1 MYNLNHA
8 EFIKYINS
16 TPGLANND
24 FIKLFANIS
33 ELQYNIIMRILKRTN
48 ISDTNYFTQ
57 PYADFLNNVSTL
69 DNDGFVNLFKLLAV
83 FYSEATNDVLELNKE
98 RLEYFN
104 KIGIAQREYK
114 TKFKDGKIKIE
125 DNNQEEDEHDD
136 ECKSDDE
143 DNKVKTLKTSK
154 KTKSK
159 DKKVDESVKDTAGV
173 EEVVKKVKS
182 KKTEPVPEPIVT
194 EPIVT
199 ESKEE
204 VVKKVKSKKAEPIP
218 EPIVTE
224 SKEEVVKKVKGKKA
238 APVQEQE
245 PEPVPVPEPVLATE
259 SGKKVKSKKK

>member
-143 DNKVKTLKTSK
+143 DNKAKTLKTSK

-182 KKTEPVPEPIVT
+182 KKAEPELELT
-194 EPIVT
+194 AT

-204 VVKKVKSKKAEPIP
+204 VVKKVKSKKVEPVP
-218 EPIVTE
+218 EPIITK

-238 APVQEQE
+238 EPEPVQE
-245 PEPVPVPEPVLATE
+245 PEPEPIPEPVSVIATE

>member
-1 MYNLNHA
+1 MANMYNLNHA

-48 ISDTNYFTQ
+48 ISNTNYFTQ

-104 KIGIAQREYK
+104 KIGVAQREYK
-114 TKFKDGKIKIE
+114 IKFKDGKIKIE
-125 DNNQEEDEHDD
+125 DNNQEEDDHDD

-143 DNKVKTLKTSK
+143 DDKAKTAVSYTHLTLPTS
-154 KTKSK
+154 
-159 DKKVDESVKDTAGV
+159 
-173 EEVVKKVKS
+173 
-182 KKTEPVPEPIVT
+182 P
-194 EPIVT
+194 
-199 ESKEE
+199 
-204 VVKKVKSKKAEPIP
+204 
-218 EPIVTE
+218 
-224 SKEEVVKKVKGKKA
+224 
-238 APVQEQE
+238 
-245 PEPVPVPEPVLATE
+245 
-259 SGKKVKSKKK
+259 